1 MNRGKPFWEKRVS
14 FGKYIGWKYK
24 DVPTE
29 YLEWFVKNAYKQ
41 MKNRADWAE
50 RELSRRIKLTT
61 PS

>member
-1 MNRGKPFWEKRVS
+1 MS